1 MKAIR
6 QFVKVKNRQINIV
19 LPDDFNAEEVEVII
33 LSKSKDYELSEEEI
47 AILENRLNEPET
59 DYISSEESL
68 ELLDNFQIPQW
79 HIDEV
84 QKRTEEYQKNPD
96 IALDFDK
103 AIKDIEDEL

>member
-6 QFVKVKNRQINIV
+6 QFLKVKNRQINIV
-19 LPDDFNAEEVEVII
+19 LPDDFNDEEVEVII
-33 LSKSKDYELSEEEI
+33 LSKSKAYELSQEEI
-47 AILENRLNEPET
+47 AILNEPET

-68 ELLDNFQIPQW
+68 DLLDNFQIPQW

-84 QKRTEEYQKNPD
+84 KKRTEEYLKNPD
-96 IALDFDK
+96 MALDFDK